1 MMKEAPF
8 NKWGFY
14 PIPVYSEKGG
24 VAAIL
29 KQYNLMDI
37 YRGER
42 LGRAYF

>member
-8 NKWGFY
+8 NKWDFIRY
-14 PIPVYSEKGG
+14 LYIQKKGG

-37 YRGER
+37 YREKGW
-42 LGRAYF
+42 GRAYF